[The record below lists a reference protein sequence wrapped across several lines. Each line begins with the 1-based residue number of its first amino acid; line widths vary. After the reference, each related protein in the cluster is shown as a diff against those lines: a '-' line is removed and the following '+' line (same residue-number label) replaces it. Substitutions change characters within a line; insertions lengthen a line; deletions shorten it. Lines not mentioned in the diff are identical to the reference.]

1 MAKFPSRW
9 SSLIIPAKCS
19 LAVFFMVGCVA
30 HGQIYLNREVRVDG
44 LPNWTARSHAPQDVL
59 LTSLE
64 IVIQD
69 KNVCCAKDS
78 ALEDSLEKANPQS
91 LKDVASKLQG
101 RQLLSDGRPI
111 QVTAEYS
118 EPAAINAG
126 VIIGTLAGKQAFLL
140 EWNTHLYVCF
150 GAIYDQVYD
159 DNGGMQYSIRK
170 ILLLDVRYS
179 GSRRLAVFDRGTDD
193 WTKVQGMLRLTVAA
207 Q

>member
-1 MAKFPSRW
+1 MAKFPNRW
-9 SSLIIPAKCS
+9 LSLTILAKCW

-30 HGQIYLNREVRVDG
+30 QGQIYLNRKVRVDG

-59 LTSLE
+59 MTSLE

-78 ALEDSLEKANPQS
+78 ALEDSLERADPRS

-111 QVTAEYS
+111 QVTAEYF

-126 VIIGTLAGKQAFLL
+126 VIIGTLAGKHVFLL
-140 EWNTHLYVCF
+140 EWNADLYVCY
-150 GAIYDQVYD
+150 GVIYDQLYD
-159 DNGGMQYSIRK
+159 DNGGLEYSIRK
-170 ILLLDVRYS
+170 ILLPDVRYS
-179 GSRRLAVFDRGTDD
+179 GSRRWAVFDRATDD